1 VAPGLVAGVG
11 LPPLTTVVTL
21 DDRPIGTLNE
31 LLTEAPLPGVRVP
44 LRLALP
50 ASALSAGTHVLKFTQ
65 TPASH
70 DPGEF
75 DDFELEDLALEW
87 QPR

>member
-1 VAPGLVAGVG
+1 M
-11 LPPLTTVVTL
+11 VTL

-31 LLTEAPLPGVRVP
+31 LLTAVPLPGARVP

-50 ASALSAGTHVLKFTQ
+50 SSALSAGTHVLKFTQ
-65 TPASH
+65 APATN
-70 DPGEF
+70 DPAEF

-87 QPR
+87 QIP

>member
-1 VAPGLVAGVG
+1 
-11 LPPLTTVVTL
+11 
-21 DDRPIGTLNE
+21 
-31 LLTEAPLPGVRVP
+31 VRVP